1 MQVRAEKE
9 FIKAFEKLS
18 KTSRTAVELALEIFL
33 EHPFHPKLRNH
44 ALKGKKYAGFRSLD
58 AGFDLRII
66 FRELSDGRYE
76 FVSLV
81 TIGTHSKL
89 YG

>member
-1 MQVRAEKE
+1 MQIRAEKD
-9 FIKAFEKLS
+9 FLKTFEKLP
-18 KTSRTAVELALEIFL
+18 KDSRIAVESALEIFL

-44 ALKGKKYAGFRSLD
+44 ALKGKKYKGFRSLD

-66 FRELSDGRYE
+66 FRELSGGHYE

-81 TIGTHSKL
+81 TI
-89 YG
+89 